1 VTSAAFSDED
11 VCLLYTFVLIEMDCN
26 SDPAEVLAP
35 MRKGKGREQ
44 TRPKRITNSL
54 KYMKSNRKPLL
65 GIMLSLDTF
74 YGSHNQY
81 LNVCSIVLPKA
92 SVTE

>member
-1 VTSAAFSDED
+1 MLT
-11 VCLLYTFVLIEMDCN
+11 
-26 SDPAEVLAP
+26 DPAEVLAP

-54 KYMKSNRKPLL
+54 KYLKSNRKPLL

-74 YGSHNQY
+74 YGSHNHVQSK
-81 LNVCSIVLPKA
+81 NGRFVCRIERMLTGWNICP
-92 SVTE
+92 